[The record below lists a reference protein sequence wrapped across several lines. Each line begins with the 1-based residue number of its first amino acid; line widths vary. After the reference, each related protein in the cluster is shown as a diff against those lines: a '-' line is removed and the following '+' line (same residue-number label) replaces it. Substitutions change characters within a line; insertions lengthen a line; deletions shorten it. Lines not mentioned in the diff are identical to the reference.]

1 MDPVS
6 TQMPWEKE
14 GGEFNAEVAKNLILN
29 LRNDKTQLQSKL
41 AEANEALSSRT
52 KELDQANE
60 TIEEQK
66 ATLSLANDDLSAK
79 DEKLSELESLRSKEH
94 LLIDKGLPLNLVRF
108 IPSGDEDAMTSAV
121 DDLLALR
128 GTAPSGVV
136 DPAQVAT
143 PADDKN
149 AQAMQFFESHM
160 NN

>member
-1 MDPVS
+1 MSDL
-6 TQMPWEKE
+6 MPWEKE
-14 GGEFNAEVAKNLILN
+14 GEEFNAEVAKNLILN
-29 LRNDKTQLQSKL
+29 LRNDKVQLQSKL
-41 AEANEALSSRT
+41 AEANEELSSRD
-52 KELDQANE
+52 KELATAQE

-66 ATLSLANDDLSAK
+66 ATLSLANDDLSVK
-79 DEKLSELESLRSKEH
+79 DEKLSELEALRSKEH

-108 IPSGDEDAMTSAV
+108 IPSGDEDEMTSAV

-128 GTAPSGVV
+128 GTVPSGAV

-149 AQAMQFFESHM
+149 AQAMQFFDSHM